1 MHYDLTYLTWLD
13 TNVYLVFNF
22 TDDVLDSS
30 PQNTHTDTLAD
41 HISNASSAAEHD
53 GILQQQIQTQKQLK
67 EAEDSWEDLKGDLEQ
82 LNTVI
87 HEFATHV
94 NVSTSFNS

>member
-1 MHYDLTYLTWLD
+1 M
-13 TNVYLVFNF
+13 
-22 TDDVLDSS
+22 
-30 PQNTHTDTLAD
+30 
-41 HISNASSAAEHD
+41 
-53 GILQQQIQTQKQLK
+53 LQQQLQTQKQLK

-94 NVSTSFNS
+94 NVSTTI